1 LHGSQNRC
9 VHKRAWRLSG
19 EKDILNWKE
28 IIHKSQRFN
37 VQFGSKEEEVGCIA
51 VTGRFLGA
59 FGKPKPIFLDVRI
72 GQMIIC

>member
-1 LHGSQNRC
+1 MCSLGAR
-9 VHKRAWRLSG
+9 R
-19 EKDILNWKE
+19 
-28 IIHKSQRFN
+28 
-37 VQFGSKEEEVGCIA
+37 EEVGCIA